1 MASLVSESTAT
12 RIKLPP
18 ISVRKR
24 ILVADD
30 NEIVRAVVC
39 ALIEAGTDLEV
50 CGEAVDG
57 LNAIEKA
64 RELKPDLALLD
75 FRMPGL
81 SGVETASIIRK
92 DLPQARIVLFTLYEQ
107 SVSET
112 MTTAAGIDLVLR
124 KGDGLDRL
132 LESIQNLMK
141 S

>member
-1 MASLVSESTAT
+1 MASPVSEPTAT
-12 RIKLPP
+12 RIKLPS

-24 ILVADD
+24 ILADD
-30 NEIVRAVVC
+30 NEIVRAVVRG
-39 ALIEAGTDLEV
+39 LIEARTDLEV

-64 RELKPDLALLD
+64 KELKPDLVLLD

-81 SGVETASIIRK
+81 SGVEAASIIRK
-92 DLPQARIVLFTLYEQ
+92 DFPQARIVLFTLYEQ
-107 SVSET
+107 SVSKT
-112 MTTAAGIDLVLR
+112 MTTAVGIDLVLR

-132 LESIQNLMK
+132 LESIQNLME